1 MLATSWILRL
11 KNNHFMSLTV
21 LQKIFQSSRLFKD
34 LYFSRFLLQFLSH
47 QLLECFVILITFEF
61 FSQVLSTALANSL
74 TALSRLDISNRLD
87 ILKFLTDVM
96 MSLIKD
102 VSSLLSLMIEHLIEV
117 MLSSMMGIEIVR
129 GCDLI

>member
-1 MLATSWILRL
+1 M
-11 KNNHFMSLTV
+11 
-21 LQKIFQSSRLFKD
+21 
-34 LYFSRFLLQFLSH
+34 
-47 QLLECFVILITFEF
+47 ILITFEF

>member
-1 MLATSWILRL
+1 MLPISWILRL
-11 KNNHFMSLTV
+11 KNNHFMFLTV

-47 QLLECFVILITFEF
+47 QLLDCFVILITFEF
-61 FSQVLSTALANSL
+61 FSQALSTTLANLL

-102 VSSLLSLMIEHLIEV
+102 TSSLLSLMIEHLIEV
-117 MLSSMMGIEIVR
+117 ILSSIMGIEMVK
-129 GCDLI
+129 GV

>member
-1 MLATSWILRL
+1 MLPISWILRL
-11 KNNHFMSLTV
+11 KNNHFMFLTV

-47 QLLECFVILITFEF
+47 QLLDCFVILITFEF
-61 FSQVLSTALANSL
+61 FSQALSTTLANLL

-102 VSSLLSLMIEHLIEV
+102 TSSLLSLMIEHLIEV
-117 MLSSMMGIEIVR
+117 MLSSIMGIEMVK
-129 GCDLI
+129 GV